1 MLAIDVHK
9 LEGVSLDMN
18 ATPAPTEGTA
28 SIKLIG
34 VAKKAAAAEPKVLEL
49 RAESMAWPQL
59 EMLLLPLPQNGLGKP
74 GHHCKEP

>member
-9 LEGVSLDMN
+9 LEGVLLDMN

-34 VAKKAAAAEPKVLEL
+34 VAKKAAAAKPEVLEL
-49 RAESMAWPQL
+49 RAESTAWPQL
-59 EMLLLPLPQNGLGKP
+59 EMLLLPLPQNGLGEP
-74 GHHCKEP
+74 GHNCKEL